1 MIPVEFTPEAI
12 EAASQDAFLPYGEF
26 LRSGEPYAS
35 IARHNP
41 WTKVPS
47 ARSELEWGK
56 GWYYDTTVARKHP
69 DWADTPLPR
78 PTRRMEQLRRD
89 FHDWGYCLIADALSA
104 EQCARIR
111 ERVVDQAAAERDLGV
126 AYLSPAQQHVWSLVN
141 KGEVFRLCLEH
152 DPEAVQ
158 GGPMIERLLDEF
170 IGAGWQHYSFLSNI
184 SYPGCH
190 PQGLHRDQSFPAPYD
205 LGGAPALVNTIS
217 YLQDVDEVNGGTLV
231 IPGSHR
237 SNGSGGETYGA
248 LPRPVNLEAP
258 AGTIMLMDGRT
269 LHAGAVNRSDRLRY
283 ILTNSVVRPWV
294 RQQEAFLLSV
304 RPEVLAKASDKLLY
318 RLGYSAHSSNSMVEG
333 YGYFGN
339 GRAGDPN
346 GAIVHARRAMDR
358 GGYAWMGT
366 LSRNHSTTADV
377 IGLGLARIQREN
389 EPARTDGYAAAV
401 SRITAL

>member
-1 MIPVEFTPEAI
+1 
-12 EAASQDAFLPYGEF
+12 
-26 LRSGEPYAS
+26 
-35 IARHNP
+35 
-41 WTKVPS
+41 
-47 ARSELEWGK
+47 
-56 GWYYDTTVARKHP
+56 
-69 DWADTPLPR
+69 
-78 PTRRMEQLRRD
+78 MEQLRRD
-89 FHDWGYCLIADALSA
+89 FHAWGYCLIADALSA
-104 EQCARIR
+104 EQNARIR

-141 KGEVFRLCLEH
+141 KGEIFRLCLEY

-158 GGPMIERLLDEF
+158 GGAMVERLLDGF
-170 IGAGWQHYSFLSNI
+170 MGPGWQHYSFLSNI

-205 LGGAPALVNTIS
+205 LGGAPALVNTIY

-237 SNGSGGETYGA
+237 SNGRDGETYGE

-304 RPEVLAKASDKLLY
+304 RPEVLEKASETLLY

-333 YGYFGN
+333 YGYFGS

-346 GAIVHARRAMDR
+346 GAIVHARQAMDR
-358 GGYAWMGT
+358 GDYAWMGE
-366 LSRNHSTTADV
+366 LSQATSTAADV
-377 IGLGLARIQREN
+377 ETLGVVRIQRAQET
-389 EPARTDGYAAAV
+389 ARTEGYAAAV
-401 SRITAL
+401 GRITAL